1 MCYPLPVPTV
11 LRIDGLRIIIY
22 TSDHRPAH
30 VHIRGDGKE
39 ALFYLNCPDGP
50 PELRGN
56 FRFKSSEL
64 TRIRAKLTPHVAALC
79 AAWKEI
85 HDDH

>member
-1 MCYPLPVPTV
+1 M
-11 LRIDGLRIIIY
+11 IY

-30 VHIRGDGKE
+30 VHIRGAGKE

-50 PELRGN
+50 PDLRGN
-56 FRFKSSEL
+56 FRFKKREL
-64 TRIRAKLTPHVAALC
+64 TRMQTKLVPHVAALC

-85 HDDH
+85 HGNYE